1 MGADYR
7 EQYEPDQLEPFW
19 PNEIIKMTV
28 SVLIC
33 LAVIMFLVTLPVLLE
48 MLGLRG
54 LGHEELP
61 ANPRQTPVGI
71 KPEWYFLAVY
81 QYLRIWPSTLLGLSG
96 KTWGVLSQGPLILI
110 IVLLPFWYRGRKA
123 FTRPGWTYR
132 IGVTVV
138 AMAAI
143 FFTFWGGWPESVT
156 ADGQE
161 HLAPLSEYF
170 GHHPMFFIFTALTI
184 VVFYVLVAHE
194 RRAIKR
200 VLYRDNGGAPPQ
212 SEVGF
217 KPMKAHCDDVKHHS
231 LWLVAGLSAM
241 LLHAARVSASPPAHS
256 SEPAA
261 PAEQGGDYGEDPY
274 ANNNCV
280 NCHANLSGRSSEIVE
295 LEWKHSIHFSAKV
308 GCDGCHGGNATLR
321 REQFESDEAFKRA
334 AHLERNTDFL
344 ITYLNEREFVSQ
356 TRGRALSYFCGKC
369 HSDIKEKHLGSPHG
383 DFGDPTCLYCHGQG
397 SHKITQ
403 PSLDIID
410 IRSRAEGGRCSPC
423 HRAAT
428 MEAVK
433 RIKEILSKTEAEVK
447 LSTSL
452 STDLTEWGYRN
463 QSLDQEQHN
472 AAEVN
477 SQLRQVFHSF
487 NMREINNFATAISDG
502 VDRMQETHDLVSHLR
517 QQQREQTLV
526 GLAAVALL
534 LIFSGLLVYYKSS
547 FLDLEHGS

>member
-19 PNEIIKMTV
+19 PHEIMKMLV

-33 LAVIMFLVTLPVLLE
+33 LAIIMFLVTLPVLLE
-48 MLGLRG
+48 MLGVRG

-61 ANPRQTPVGI
+61 ANPRDTPIGI

-96 KTWGVLSQGPLILI
+96 KTWGVLSQGPVILI

-123 FTRPGWTYR
+123 FTRPKWTYR
-132 IGVTVV
+132 IAVTVV
-138 AMAAI
+138 AALAI
-143 FFTFWGGWPESVT
+143 FFTFWGGWPEELK
-156 ADGQE
+156 DGEE
-161 HLAPLSEYF
+161 HLAPLSQYF
-170 GHHPMFFIFTALTI
+170 GHRPMFFIFTALTI

-200 VLYRDNGGAPPQ
+200 VLYRGSDSPPPE

-217 KPMKAHCDDVKHHS
+217 KPMKAHSDGVNHHS
-231 LWLVAGLSAM
+231 LWLLAGLSAV
-241 LLHAARVSASPPAHS
+241 LVHAARVSASPPAHS
-256 SEPAA
+256 AEPAA
-261 PAEQGGDYGEDPY
+261 TQEEGEDYGEDPY
-274 ANNNCV
+274 AQNNCV

-295 LEWKHSIHFSAKV
+295 LEWKHSVHFAAKV
-308 GCDGCHGGNATLR
+308 GCDGCHGGNAALR

-344 ITYLNEREFVSQ
+344 ITYLNEREFVSE
-356 TRGRALSYFCGKC
+356 TRGRAVSYFCGKC

-403 PSLDIID
+403 PSPDIID
-410 IRSRAEGGRCSPC
+410 TRSRAEGGRCSPC
-423 HRAAT
+423 HRATT

-433 RIKEILSKTEAEVK
+433 RIKEILIKTEDQVK
-447 LSTSL
+447 LSTAL
-452 STDLTEWGYRN
+452 SADLTKWEYRN
-463 QSLDQEQHN
+463 LSLEDAQKN

-502 VDRMQETHDLVSHLR
+502 VDRIQETHDLVERLR
-517 QQQREQTLV
+517 EQQREQTMV
-526 GLAAVALL
+526 GLAAVLLL
-534 LIFSGLLVYYKSS
+534 LIFSGLMVYYKSS
-547 FLDLEHGS
+547 FLDREHGS